1 MSRKAPGGGSQYVAR
16 GVTLMAAL
24 VAVLAMSA
32 ARAAGGEAEATGERI
47 VKVVVRGNVRV
58 TTHRILG
65 QMRLR
70 DGSEY
75 SPAAV
80 DEDLKRIHALGEF
93 DNVVLRPEKTAE
105 GLVLVVEVTERPVL
119 ERLIFEGN
127 RKFSD
132 KDLTDAV
139 GVTPGS
145 LLDRNKIFQ
154 GARAIERKYH
164 DGGYYFVKVS
174 LSSRLPKGRPFAS
187 RRSSFRATPRST
199 PANSRARSRR
209 GPTSSS

>member
-1 MSRKAPGGGSQYVAR
+1 LAAFAAVVA
-16 GVTLMAAL
+16 LLPAL
-24 VAVLAMSA
+24 
-32 ARAAGGEAEATGERI
+32 AAGGEAEATGDRI
-47 VKVVVRGNVRV
+47 VRVVVRGNVRV

-70 DGSEY
+70 EGSTY

-105 GLVLVVEVTERPVL
+105 GLLLVVELTERPVL

-132 KDLTDAV
+132 KDLTETV

-145 LLDRNKIFQ
+145 LLEGGDGRRPPGLQ
-154 GARAIERKYH
+154 PRGQVRRYRGA
-164 DGGYYFVKVS
+164 
-174 LSSRLPKGRPFAS
+174 
-187 RRSSFRATPRST
+187 
-199 PANSRARSRR
+199 
-209 GPTSSS
+209 